1 VARPGNRHPLARP
14 EFDAG
19 TAPADTRM
27 DRMILLLEPDQAQQ
41 GALEALLEAQQDPQ
55 SPEYQRWLTPEDFGQ
70 LFGVAD
76 SDLQQIVQWLTAQGF
91 QVETP
96 AASRSQ
102 IVFSGT
108 AGEVQTAFH
117 TEIHIYNVNGRRHY
131 ANAQDQQIPEAL
143 AEVVAGVVS
152 LHDFL
157 SQPAL
162 ASVVP
167 VGPSPA
173 PSYTTGGSHYL
184 APADFATIYD
194 INPLY
199 SNSVDGTG
207 SGIAVVARSNVNLA
221 DVASFRSTD
230 CGSASAYVF
239 DLFRGRHQDGAGH
252 IDDHPGAVSVTG
264 LPSGVSAVF
273 TPAGVS
279 GTGAH
284 PSTLRVSA
292 ASTAR
297 TGLASIDIVASGG
310 GSTLTC
316 RWR

>member
-1 VARPGNRHPLARP
+1 
-14 EFDAG
+14 
-19 TAPADTRM
+19 M
-27 DRMILLLEPDQAQQ
+27 DRMVPVLAADA
-41 GALEALLEAQQDPQ
+41 ALQNELDEMVEAEHNSS
-55 SPEYQRWLTPEDFGQ
+55 SPLYHHWITPEEYGGRFGI
-70 LFGVAD
+70 
-76 SDLQQIVQWLTAQGF
+76 SSHDLDQIQSWLIGEGL
-91 QVETP
+91 QVEEIP
-96 AASRSQ
+96 AGLRS

-108 AGEVQTAFH
+108 AGQVAAAFH
-117 TEIHIYNVNGRRHY
+117 TEIHAYSVNGDARF
-131 ANAQDQQIPEAL
+131 ANASDPEIPAAL
-143 AEVVAGVVS
+143 AGVVAGVVS